1 MVGVDASAP
10 SDGADERVLSTT
22 PSNTDIE
29 NALREAAVAPASAS
43 NDAGSVS
50 QHSLKDM
57 IELDRYLASKQ
68 AVKTK
73 SRGLRVQR
81 IIPPG
86 TV

>member
-1 MVGVDASAP
+1 M
-10 SDGADERVLSTT
+10 STT

-29 NALREAAVAPASAS
+29 KALREAAVAPASAS

-50 QHSLKDM
+50 QHSLNDM

-73 SRGLRVQR
+73 NRGLRVQR
-81 IIPPG
+81 IIAPG
-86 TV
+86 ST

>member
-1 MVGVDASAP
+1 MVGGDTPSASPRAIEP
-10 SDGADERVLSTT
+10 VLSTT

-29 NALREAAVAPASAS
+29 KALREAAVAPASAS

-57 IELDRYLASKQ
+57 IELDRYLASKE

-73 SRGLRVQR
+73 RRGLRVQR
-81 IIPPG
+81 IITPG
-86 TV
+86 ST

>member
-1 MVGVDASAP
+1 M
-10 SDGADERVLSTT
+10 STT
-22 PSNTDIE
+22 PSNIDIE
-29 NALREAAVAPASAS
+29 KALRDAAAAPASAS

-57 IELDRYLASKQ
+57 IELDRYLASK
-68 AVKTK
+68 AAAKTK

>member
-1 MVGVDASAP
+1 MGVDSSAP

-29 NALREAAVAPASAS
+29 KALREAAVAPASAS

-57 IELDRYLASKQ
+57 IELDRYLASKA

-73 SRGLRVQR
+73 GRGLRVQK
-81 IIPPG
+81 IISPG
-86 TV
+86 ST